1 MNTLQAYKGR
11 HTRDTRT
18 AAGRQHRGQPAAMLR
33 APFCVCGRGQC
44 ALREGQQAA
53 VSERAGCFQKLPPR
67 ITQTLQVRTEFLALH
82 RECPVARQSSS
93 STGAAGNEAG
103 GQAGWSRGLEFGQ
116 GGILVHSA
124 HGAEGPS
131 GIWEQ
136 GLGEPHTAPLCS
148 DSQLLLE
155 VLLFCGMAQREAEEA
170 AQSKVLRQV
179 AVSAQLLCGCQGWW
193 AAPGPGL
200 PPSPGRGAPSLS
212 RSYIGQ
218 FLAGSNP
225 HSLG

>member
-53 VSERAGCFQKLPPR
+53 ASERAGCFQKLPPR

-103 GQAGWSRGLEFGQ
+103 GLKQRAGVWSGRHFGA
-116 GGILVHSA
+116 LS
-124 HGAEGPS
+124 S
-131 GIWEQ
+131 
-136 GLGEPHTAPLCS
+136 
-148 DSQLLLE
+148 
-155 VLLFCGMAQREAEEA
+155 
-170 AQSKVLRQV
+170 VLRDPWGSGSSTSGSPTQPHCARIANSCLKCCCSV
-179 AVSAQLLCGCQGWW
+179 VWHKGKLKRQLR
-193 AAPGPGL
+193 A
-200 PPSPGRGAPSLS
+200 
-212 RSYIGQ
+212 RS
-218 FLAGSNP
+218 
-225 HSLG
+225 